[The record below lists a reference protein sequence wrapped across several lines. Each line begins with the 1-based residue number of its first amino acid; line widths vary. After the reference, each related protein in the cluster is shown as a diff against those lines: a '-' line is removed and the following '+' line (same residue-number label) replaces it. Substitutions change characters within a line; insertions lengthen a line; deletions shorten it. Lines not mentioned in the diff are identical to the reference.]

1 MGTTAPSSDAG
12 IAEASSPSFFSDVW
26 SLGKPRLNVLLLGSD
41 AGDGTEPRFGCGERV
56 EGADDPPTQTRGLV
70 IP

>member
-1 MGTTAPSSDAG
+1 MSIVDDEVHRLVEGVQRILEGVEDDG
-12 IAEASSPSFFSDVW
+12 LVD
-26 SLGKPRLNVLLLGSD
+26 LGGVD